1 MHEKQIL
8 YSYYPKM
15 YQISQ
20 KNQLFTHLTFLSWY
34 VLGIFQ
40 GVICLILTL
49 YAIGD
54 QDDSSGINSH

>member
-15 YQISQ
+15 YHISQ
-20 KNQLFTHLTFLSWY
+20 KNQLFTHLTFLAWY
-34 VLGIFQ
+34 VLGICQ

-49 YAIGD
+49 YAIGSS
-54 QDDSSGINSH
+54 DDSSGLNSH